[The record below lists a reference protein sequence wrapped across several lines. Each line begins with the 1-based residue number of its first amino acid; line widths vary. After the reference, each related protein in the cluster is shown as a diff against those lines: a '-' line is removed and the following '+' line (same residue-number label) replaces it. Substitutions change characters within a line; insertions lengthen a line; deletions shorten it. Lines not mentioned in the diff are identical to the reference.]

1 MSKRYTETN
10 KWEDSFFH
18 ALDDKGKL
26 AWLFLLD
33 KCDHAGIWKVNF
45 KLMEFFIGC
54 QARVSWFD
62 GRVIELSPEKWFIPK
77 FIKFQYGE
85 LSRSC
90 RAHKTVIEKL
100 EKEGI
105 SIPLAYPIDTLSIP
119 YRYPIGDSQYI
130 NNNNIN
136 NNNNLSINNN
146 LNINNKSKEI
156 GDVGEREQKNFVKP
170 TAEDVSTYAKS
181 IQFILDGESFI
192 DYYDSKGWLIGKT
205 PMKNWKA
212 AVRTWKRRHANDSIT
227 TGSASK
233 NVGYATAVN
242 GKYPD

>member
-10 KWEDSFFH
+10 KWEDDFFH

-33 KCDHAGIWKVNF
+33 KCDRSGIWKVNL

-54 QARVSWFD
+54 QAKINWFA
-62 GRVIELSPEKWFIPK
+62 GRVVELSPEKWFIPK

-90 RAHKTVIEKL
+90 PAHKHVIGKL

-105 SIPLAYPIDTLSIP
+105 SIPISYPSDTLTLP
-119 YRYPIGDSQYI
+119 YRYPTIDSKYI

-136 NNNNLSINNN
+136 NNLS
-146 LNINNKSKEI
+146 INNKSKEI

-212 AVRTWKRRHANDSIT
+212 AVRTWKRRHSNDSIT
-227 TGSASK
+227 TGSAPK